1 MKVFNQE
8 KRCCVCGEM
17 YIPFALESYE
27 AQIEDAENMCKDCL
41 LQIVD
46 DIYSEESEDEEC

>member
-1 MKVFNQE
+1 MKAFNQE

-46 DIYSEESEDEEC
+46 DIYCEESEDEEC